1 MERLILMVR
10 TREALLMGSETFCRS
25 LETLV
30 VLEVIEETGCWR
42 ARMSGVLMVYLLLLW
57 VIWVARRSCV
67 ASKELLLGTLVE
79 VPHSVPEKTST
90 TIRRRRRRKAVD
102 RGGFHQMAVE

>member
-1 MERLILMVR
+1 MVR

-42 ARMSGVLMVYLLLLW
+42 ARMSGVLMVYLLW

-67 ASKELLLGTLVE
+67 ASKELLLGTSAE
-79 VPHSVPEKTST
+79 VF
-90 TIRRRRRRKAVD
+90 R
-102 RGGFHQMAVE
+102 